1 MEPTPSTR
9 HAEIS
14 GAGIAGL
21 TTACVLA
28 KRGWSV
34 RVHERTSELREM
46 GAGIY
51 LKVNSLLVLDEI
63 GVLDEL
69 EAGGTILR
77 KGYITDRAGEP
88 IAHRVMKSAETVIVH
103 RGHLHRTLARKALD
117 LGVRVDTSSTVTG
130 AAPEGKLV
138 FADGSRT
145 TADLVIGAD
154 GFRSAVRDSVGLL
167 KSLGPMKEGAIRI
180 LVPRKPGERDGLTTE
195 QWSGDC
201 RLGIV
206 ACSADQLYLYLIG
219 PANHPRA
226 SAIPVDTDFWCERFP
241 QEADV
246 LRRIDPHSGRHDQ
259 FMYAKVKSWSAG
271 RVAIIGDAVHSQ
283 PPNLGQGAGLAIA
296 NAGALGAALDAGSDV
311 GEALRRWEA
320 ERRPITEEVQLW
332 SYLYGVI
339 FYALL
344 PAGAIGE
351 TLRCKLMAVLHRMT
365 TTGRKLAWVNRGG
378 YHPGEVTLPS
388 LEAKPRALIKE
399 NEYAGS

>member
-1 MEPTPSTR
+1 MGQNPAGR

-28 KRGWSV
+28 QRGWSV
-34 RVHERTSELREM
+34 RVHERTGELREM

-51 LKVNSLLVLDEI
+51 LKINSLQVLEEI

-69 EAGGTILR
+69 ESGGTLLK
-77 KGYITDRAGEP
+77 KGYITDRAGET
-88 IAHRVMKSAETVIVH
+88 IAHRVMKSTETVIVH
-103 RGHLHRTLARKALD
+103 RGLLHRTLAQKALD
-117 LGVRVDTSSTVTG
+117 LGVRVETSSTVSG
-130 AAPEGKLV
+130 AATEGKLL
-138 FADGSRT
+138 FANGREA

-167 KSLGPMKEGAIRI
+167 DSLAPMREGAIRI
-180 LVPRKPGERDGLTTE
+180 LVPRKPSEREGLTTE

-206 ACSADQLYLYLIG
+206 ACSREQLYLYLIG
-219 PANHPRA
+219 PAKHTRA
-226 SAIPVDTDFWCERFP
+226 SAIPVDVDFWCERFP

-246 LRRIDPHSGRHDQ
+246 LRRIDPLAGRHDQ
-259 FMYAKVKSWSAG
+259 FMSARVNSWSAG

-296 NAGALGAALDAGSDV
+296 NAGALGAALDASSDLS
-311 GEALRRWEA
+311 EALKKWEA
-320 ERRPITEEVQLW
+320 ERRPVTEEVQRW
-332 SYLYGVI
+332 SYYYGVI

-351 TLRCKLMAVLHRMT
+351 SLRCWLMGFLHRMA

-378 YHPGEVTLPS
+378 HHPGEVILPRWETKTES
-388 LEAKPRALIKE
+388 MIKG